1 MDVLVQFLF
10 RLTFGLTVSMGLT
23 SSRAVDSGFFR
34 VHLWVALGLVSLAT
48 VILASGMGLPV
59 ETWEQQPIWAI
70 ACSTICS
77 VLSYF
82 GSIIW
87 LYEKPKLGK
96 IFIWIVAIASLLS
109 AVVSLETAGS
119 LSEQVVQLLDF
130 FTSGLILGSTIC
142 AMLLGHWYL
151 NNPGMKIKPLQLLV
165 ALILIA
171 TVARAAVCGIGISQT
186 YASHDTTTL
195 IFIALRWL
203 WGIFGPLVLALMTWQ
218 TLKIPNTQSATGIL
232 YVGVICVFLGE
243 LSSQLLSHGFLF
255 PL

>member
-1 MDVLVQFLF
+1 
-10 RLTFGLTVSMGLT
+10 MGLT

-48 VILASGMGLPV
+48 VLLASGMGLPV
-59 ETWEQQPIWAI
+59 EVWEHQSTWAI
-70 ACSTICS
+70 ACSAICS
-77 VLSYF
+77 ILSYL
-82 GSIIW
+82 GSVIW

-96 IFIWIVAIASLLS
+96 VFIWIVAVASCIS
-109 AVVSLETAGS
+109 AVVSLEAPNDIT
-119 LSEQVVQLLDF
+119 EQVVQFFDF
-130 FTSGLILGSTIC
+130 FTSGLVLGSTIC

-151 NNPGMKIKPLQLLV
+151 NNPGMQIKPLQVLV
-165 ALILIA
+165 ALILIT
-171 TVARAAVCGIGISQT
+171 TVARAVICGIGVSQT
-186 YASHDTTTL
+186 YASQDTTTL

-203 WGIFGPLVLALMTWQ
+203 WGIIGPVVLAVMTWQ

-243 LSSQLLSHGFLF
+243 LSSQLLSHGLLF